1 MPHQEEADYLVS
13 VLNAPVV
20 NQRIKAAQAR
30 GLWGARHVHK
40 KVLDLPI
47 PRFDPGSKDHMA
59 LAEIGESCTQRVR
72 KWIASGGPGTTRST
86 GVLRRRV
93 REMLEEELAEIDD
106 IVKPMLDL

>member
-1 MPHQEEADYLVS
+1 LSSDEEARYVVS

-30 GLWGARHVHK
+30 GLWGAREIHK

-47 PRFDPGSKDHMA
+47 PRFDPGSPDHLR
-59 LAEIGESCTQRVR
+59 LAEIGRVCAAR
-72 KWIASGGPGTTRST
+72 VEEWIASGGQGTATSI

-93 REMLEEELAEIDD
+93 REMLGEELAEIDS
-106 IVKPMLDL
+106 ITRPMLG